1 MKNQHFL
8 YVCLAAMLLMQLCS
22 CGSKFPDVSQKTV
35 FRYNES
41 AGITSLDP
49 AFARNQ
55 ANIWAVN
62 QLFCGLVQLDDS
74 LKVKPSIANSWEISP
89 DGLVYTFHL
98 RSDVLFQ
105 NSEVFPGGKSRTVI
119 APDFVYS
126 FNRVTDS
133 TLASPGAWVFSNVAR
148 KGSYIAFEAP
158 NDSSFVIKLKNPFP
172 PFLSLL
178 SMQYCSVVP
187 KEAVLKYGNDFR
199 RHPVGAGPFVLK
211 LWKEGVKLVLV
222 RNEHFFE
229 RENGHPLPYL
239 DAIAI
244 SFIIDKQAAFLEFVK
259 GNLDFMSGIDASYKD
274 EMLTTDGKLN
284 PGYSKG
290 VRLLTGQYL
299 NTEYLGIQVDTNL
312 AIVQLSPL
320 RMKKVRQAINYGF
333 DRRRMMR
340 YLRNKI
346 GVPGTGGFIPLG
358 LGGSDTSGKTGYGYD
373 PVKAAALLSE
383 AGFPNGKGL
392 PPVTLTTNASYLDLC
407 KYMQSQLNEIGFDIR
422 IDVTPPATL
431 REMIAQAK
439 VNFFRGSWIADYPDA
454 ENYLSLFYSGNF
466 CPDGPNNTHFSNN
479 EFDRLYEKS
488 RQETNDACRYE
499 YYRQMDQL
507 LMEESPVVVLY
518 YDQVLRFTRQNIH
531 GLGCN
536 PMNLLSLIRVKKDVI
551 VKK

>member
-1 MKNQHFL
+1 MMVL
-8 YVCLAAMLLMQLCS
+8 QLVS
-22 CGSKFPDVSQKTV
+22 CGPKFPDESQKTV

-74 LKVKPSIANSWEISP
+74 LKVKPCIAHSWEISP
-89 DGLVYTFHL
+89 DGLVYKFYL
-98 RSDVLFQ
+98 RSDVFFH
-105 NSEVFPGGKSRTVI
+105 NSEVFPAGKGRIVI
-119 APDFVYS
+119 APDFVFS
-126 FNRVTDS
+126 FNRITDS
-133 TLASPGAWVFSNVAR
+133 TIASPGAWVFGNVVR
-148 KGSYIAFEAP
+148 KGPHFAFETP
-158 NDSSFVIKLKNPFP
+158 NDSTLVITLKNPFP

-222 RNEHFFE
+222 KNENFFE
-229 RENGHPLPYL
+229 SGNGHPLPYL
-239 DAIAI
+239 DAISI

-274 EMLTTDGKLN
+274 EMLTAEGKLN
-284 PGYSKG
+284 PKYSKG

-299 NTEYLGIQVDTNL
+299 NTEYLGIQIDSTL
-312 AIVQLSPL
+312 AIVRQSPL
-320 RMKKVRQAINYGF
+320 QMKKVRQAINYGF
-333 DRRRMMR
+333 DRKRMMR

-358 LGGSDTSGKTGYGYD
+358 LGGSDTSGKTGYDYN
-373 PVKAAALLSE
+373 PVKAAALLTE
-383 AGFPNGKGL
+383 AGFPNGKGM

-407 KYMQSQLNEIGFDIR
+407 KYMQSQLGEIGLDIR

-431 REMIAQAK
+431 REMIAQTK

-466 CPDGPNNTHFSNN
+466 CPDGPNYTHFSNN
-479 EFDRLYEKS
+479 EFDKLYEIAQ
-488 RQETNDACRYE
+488 RETDDVRRYE
-499 YYRQMDQL
+499 YYRQMDHL
-507 LMEESPVVVLY
+507 LMEESPVIVLY
-518 YDQVLRFTRQNIH
+518 YDQVLRFTRQNIL

-536 PMNLLSLIRVKKDVI
+536 PMNLLNLVHVKKI
-551 VKK
+551 NHEK